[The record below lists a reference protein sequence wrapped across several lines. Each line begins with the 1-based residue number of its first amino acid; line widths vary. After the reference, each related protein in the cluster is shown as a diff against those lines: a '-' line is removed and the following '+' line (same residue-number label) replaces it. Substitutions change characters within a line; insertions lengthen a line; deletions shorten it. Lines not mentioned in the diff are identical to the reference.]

1 MYADVA
7 VCLPLSR
14 TFIYKLNEPVEIGC
28 RVVVPFRKHE
38 EDGFVVSLRNDA
50 PQGFEIQT
58 ILKAVDAAPLIS
70 DDIFNLCRW
79 ISDYYLAPFGEVLK
93 AALPPGIT
101 AKHVSKPGAGV
112 KPAAMSIP
120 KRNSEFVAAGFMP
133 ALTTDHL
140 SPLFAIQEAT
150 GF

>member
-14 TFIYKLNEPVEIGC
+14 TFVYKLTAPVEIGC

-38 EDGFVVSLRNDA
+38 EDGFVVSLREQA

-58 ILKAVDAAPLIS
+58 ISKAVDARPLIR
-70 DDIFNLCRW
+70 DDIFKLCRW
-79 ISDYYLAPFGEVLK
+79 ISEYYLAPFGEVLK

-101 AKHVSKPGAGV
+101 QKHTSGEGTPSARLKA
-112 KPAAMSIP
+112 
-120 KRNSEFVAAGFMP
+120 
-133 ALTTDHL
+133 
-140 SPLFAIQEAT
+140 PLRSH
-150 GF
+150 

>member
-14 TFIYKLNEPVEIGC
+14 TFVYRLTEPVAVGC

-38 EDGFVVSLRNDA
+38 EDGFVVSLRDEA

-58 ILKAVDAAPLIS
+58 VLKTVDAHPLIR
-70 DDIFNLCRW
+70 DDIFKLCRW

-101 AKHVSKPGAGV
+101 AKHVASASERTDRKTQVPYSAPLEGGESA
-112 KPAAMSIP
+112 
-120 KRNSEFVAAGFMP
+120 KR
-133 ALTTDHL
+133 
-140 SPLFAIQEAT
+140 
-150 GF
+150 